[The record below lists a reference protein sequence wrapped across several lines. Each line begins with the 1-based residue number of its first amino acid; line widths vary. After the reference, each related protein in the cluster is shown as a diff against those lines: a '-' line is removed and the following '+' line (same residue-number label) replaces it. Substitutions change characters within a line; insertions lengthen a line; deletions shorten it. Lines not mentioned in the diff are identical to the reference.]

1 MKNLKEFKELIIRY
15 ETITL
20 EEIKKEWNI
29 RKDVVG
35 ENEDVGYYT
44 IRKLNEDVGYYT
56 IRKLTGFGSPWC
68 CTLCQAAKTVN
79 DIVCCDDCVYGESY
93 GCFHNENEKTY
104 QKIEDAKTPKGLLT
118 AIRNRAKHLRK
129 SYKEIL

>member
-29 RKDVVG
+29 RKDVG

-44 IRKLNEDVGYYT
+44 IQ
-56 IRKLTGFGSPWC
+56 KLTGFGSPWC